1 MLNDKVCLVTGGGRR
16 IGAEI
21 VRGLHEAGA
30 SVAIHYLRSAAD
42 AETLATELNAKRKG
56 SAATVAGDLRD
67 TEHLPRIILSTEKQF
82 GQIDVLVN
90 NASGFYPTPL
100 GTISDKH
107 WQDLFGSNAKAPLF
121 LAQAAAASL
130 RETRGSIINMVD
142 IHARR
147 PLRDHLVYGAAKAA
161 LAMLTKGLA
170 RELAPEVRVNGIAP
184 GPILWP
190 KHGLDETTQKKIV
203 ERTALKRVGTPADIV
218 SCMLYL
224 VQDADY
230 VTGQIIAVDGGRS
243 IGW

>member
-82 GQIDVLVN
+82 GQLDVLVN

-218 SCMLYL
+218 SCILYL

>member
-30 SVAIHYLRSAAD
+30 SVAIHYLRSATD

-56 SAATVAGDLRD
+56 SAATVAGDLCD

-82 GQIDVLVN
+82 GQLDVLVN

-170 RELAPEVRVNGIAP
+170 RELAPEVRVNGVAP

-218 SCMLYL
+218 SCILYL
-224 VQDADY
+224 LQDADY

>member
-1 MLNDKVCLVTGGGRR
+1 MLDDKVCLVTGGGRR

-82 GQIDVLVN
+82 GQLDVLVN

-142 IHARR
+142 IHAQR

-190 KHGLDETTQKKIV
+190 KQGLDETTQKKIV
-203 ERTALKRVGTPADIV
+203 ERTALKRAGTPADIV
-218 SCMLYL
+218 SCILYL

>member
-82 GQIDVLVN
+82 GQLDVLVN

-218 SCMLYL
+218 SCILYL
-224 VQDADY
+224 LQDADY

>member
-82 GQIDVLVN
+82 GQLDVLVN

-170 RELAPEVRVNGIAP
+170 RELAPEVRVNGVAP

-218 SCMLYL
+218 SCILYL
-224 VQDADY
+224 LQDADY

>member
-82 GQIDVLVN
+82 GQLDVLVN

-100 GTISDKH
+100 GTIGDKH

-218 SCMLYL
+218 SCILYL
-224 VQDADY
+224 LQDADY

>member
-30 SVAIHYLRSAAD
+30 SVAIHYLRSATD

-82 GQIDVLVN
+82 GQLDVLIN

-170 RELAPEVRVNGIAP
+170 RELAPEVRVNGVAP

-218 SCMLYL
+218 SCILYL
-224 VQDADY
+224 LQDADY